1 MDIYL
6 HILMSIL
13 LFYNLTNIHIDKYIY
28 IFILYSIL
36 QDMINIE
43 NSIIYNV
50 YK

>member
-1 MDIYL
+1 
-6 HILMSIL
+6 MSIL
-13 LFYNLTNIHIDKYIY
+13 LFYNLTNIDKYIY